1 MPSSLGAG
9 GREYPSP
16 SAPNVNPVPATYR
29 SSTSPPGSGAAA
41 PAVACHT
48 WKITQAIQCR
58 HEIGDPMFALCVRHE
73 LLPESVAAFDRLV
86 EQTVAS
92 IRAQEPGTLVYV
104 VGEPKDDRASRVF
117 LEIYR
122 DEEAFDRH
130 NSQPYVQ
137 RFLAAREP
145 MLRAI
150 RVDFLPDCS
159 GQMPE
164 PIDPQRP

>member
-1 MPSSLGAG
+1 
-9 GREYPSP
+9 
-16 SAPNVNPVPATYR
+16 
-29 SSTSPPGSGAAA
+29 
-41 PAVACHT
+41 
-48 WKITQAIQCR
+48 
-58 HEIGDPMFALCVRHE
+58 MFALCVRHE
-73 LLPESVAAFDRLV
+73 LLPESVSAFDRLA

-92 IRAQEPGTLVYV
+92 IRAHEPGTLVYV
-104 VGEPKDDRASRVF
+104 VGAPKDDPNSRVF

-130 NSQPYVQ
+130 NSQPYV
-137 RFLAAREP
+137 RLFLAAREP